1 MIQCPECRKMI
12 PDDSAYC
19 DQCGKELK
27 WCPQCK
33 RPKRGT
39 ECPLCGSILVPGR
52 QYLGGGLGVSGGSG
66 ASGGSGLS
74 GASGGSGASGVSGGS
89 GFSGASGGAAGGLG
103 SSGGASRGGAPF
115 GGAAG
120 VSGGGAAF
128 GGASGGG
135 SGISG
140 GVSGGA
146 SGVSGGGAASGGL
159 GGALRGGAPFGG
171 ASGTSGGGIVPTA
184 LVGNGWR
191 LILQEGPFGRTGG
204 IWPELASC
212 RYVSGNHG
220 RISKTAAGW
229 QVEDCGSTNGTF
241 VNGARIQKQILKRGD
256 ILRIATLDFTID

>member
-39 ECPLCGSILVPGR
+39 ECPLCGSVLVPGR
-52 QYLGGGLGVSGGSG
+52 QYLGGG
-66 ASGGSGLS
+66 
-74 GASGGSGASGVSGGS
+74 SGV
-89 GFSGASGGAAGGLG
+89 SGASGGAAGGFG
-103 SSGGASRGGAPF
+103 GSGGASRGG
-115 GGAAG
+115 
-120 VSGGGAAF
+120 SGG
-128 GGASGGG
+128 
-135 SGISG
+135 
-140 GVSGGA
+140 
-146 SGVSGGGAASGGL
+146 SGVSGV
-159 GGALRGGAPFGG
+159 
-171 ASGTSGGGIVPTA
+171 GIVPTA

-241 VNGARIQKQILKRGD
+241 VNGVRIQKQILKRGD

>member
-39 ECPLCGSILVPGR
+39 ECPLCGSVLVPGR
-52 QYLGGGLGVSGGSG
+52 QYLGGGSGVSGGVSGVSGGSG
-66 ASGGSGLS
+66 GAGFSGVS
-74 GASGGSGASGVSGGS
+74 GASGGS

-103 SSGGASRGGAPF
+103 GLGGASGGGAPSGGASGGFGGSGGASRGGS
-115 GGAAG
+115 G
-120 VSGGGAAF
+120 V
-128 GGASGGG
+128 
-135 SGISG
+135 SG
-140 GVSGGA
+140 GVSGE
-146 SGVSGGGAASGGL
+146 
-159 GGALRGGAPFGG
+159 
-171 ASGTSGGGIVPTA
+171 GIVPTA

-241 VNGARIQKQILKRGD
+241 VNGVRIQKQILKRGD
-256 ILRIATLDFTID
+256 ILRIATLDFTLE

>member
-52 QYLGGGLGVSGGSG
+52 QYLGGGSGVSGG
-66 ASGGSGLS
+66 
-74 GASGGSGASGVSGGS
+74 SGGS

-103 SSGGASRGGAPF
+103 SSGGASRGGA
-115 GGAAG
+115 
-120 VSGGGAAF
+120 AF
-128 GGASGGG
+128 
-135 SGISG
+135 
-140 GVSGGA
+140 GGA
-146 SGVSGGGAASGGL
+146 SGVSGGGAASGGASGGL
-159 GGALRGGAPFGG
+159 GGASRGGSGGG
-171 ASGTSGGGIVPTA
+171 AAFGGGIVPTA

-241 VNGARIQKQILKRGD
+241 VNGVRVQKQTLKRGD

>member
-39 ECPLCGSILVPGR
+39 ECPLCGSVLVPGR
-52 QYLGGGLGVSGGSG
+52 QYLGGG
-66 ASGGSGLS
+66 
-74 GASGGSGASGVSGGS
+74 SGVSGGS
-89 GFSGASGGAAGGLG
+89 GGAGFSGASGG
-103 SSGGASRGGAPF
+103 
-115 GGAAG
+115 
-120 VSGGGAAF
+120 GAAF
-128 GGASGGG
+128 GAASGGASGGG
-135 SGISG
+135 SGVSG
-140 GVSGGA
+140 GV
-146 SGVSGGGAASGGL
+146 
-159 GGALRGGAPFGG
+159 
-171 ASGTSGGGIVPTA
+171 SGGGIVPTA

-241 VNGARIQKQILKRGD
+241 VNGVRVQKQTLKRGD
-256 ILRIATLDFTID
+256 ILRIATLDFTLE

>member
-1 MIQCPECRKMI
+1 MI

-39 ECPLCGSILVPGR
+39 ECPLCGSVLVPGR
-52 QYLGGGLGVSGGSG
+52 QYLGGGSGVSGGSG
-66 ASGGSGLS
+66 ASGGSGGVS
-74 GASGGSGASGVSGGS
+74 GVSGGSGFSGGSGVSGGVSGGSGASGGS
-89 GFSGASGGAAGGLG
+89 GFSGASGGAAGGFG
-103 SSGGASRGGAPF
+103 SS
-115 GGAAG
+115 
-120 VSGGGAAF
+120 
-128 GGASGGG
+128 
-135 SGISG
+135 
-140 GVSGGA
+140 
-146 SGVSGGGAASGGL
+146 
-159 GGALRGGAPFGG
+159 GGALRGGAPSGG
-171 ASGTSGGGIVPTA
+171 ASGGSGVSGGVSGVGIVPTA

-241 VNGARIQKQILKRGD
+241 VNGVRIQKQILKRGD
-256 ILRIATLDFTID
+256 ILRIATLDFTLE

>member
-39 ECPLCGSILVPGR
+39 ECPLCGSVLIPGR
-52 QYLGGGLGVSGGSG
+52 QYLGGG
-66 ASGGSGLS
+66 
-74 GASGGSGASGVSGGS
+74 SGVSGG
-89 GFSGASGGAAGGLG
+89 SGGAAGGLG
-103 SSGGASRGGAPF
+103 GSGGA
-115 GGAAG
+115 
-120 VSGGGAAF
+120 
-128 GGASGGG
+128 
-135 SGISG
+135 
-140 GVSGGA
+140 
-146 SGVSGGGAASGGL
+146 L
-159 GGALRGGAPFGG
+159 GGGAPFGG
-171 ASGTSGGGIVPTA
+171 ASGTSGGASGGGAAFGGASGGGIVPTA

-241 VNGARIQKQILKRGD
+241 VNCVRVQKQTLKRGD
-256 ILRIATLDFTID
+256 ILRIATLDFTLE

>member
-33 RPKRGT
+33 RPNRGT
-39 ECPLCGSILVPGR
+39 ECPLCGSILIPGR
-52 QYLGGGLGVSGGSG
+52 QYLGGG
-66 ASGGSGLS
+66 
-74 GASGGSGASGVSGGS
+74 SGVSGGS
-89 GFSGASGGAAGGLG
+89 GG
-103 SSGGASRGGAPF
+103 S
-115 GGAAG
+115 G
-120 VSGGGAAF
+120 VSGG
-128 GGASGGG
+128 S
-135 SGISG
+135 
-140 GVSGGA
+140 GA
-146 SGVSGGGAASGGL
+146 SGVSGGGAASGGAA
-159 GGALRGGAPFGG
+159 GTSGG
-171 ASGTSGGGIVPTA
+171 ASGGGAAFGGGIVPTA

-220 RISKTAAGW
+220 RISKTSAGW

-241 VNGARIQKQILKRGD
+241 VNGVRVQKQILKRGD
-256 ILRIATLDFTID
+256 ILRIATLDFTLE

>member
-39 ECPLCGSILVPGR
+39 ECPLCGSVLVPGR
-52 QYLGGGLGVSGGSG
+52 QYLGGGSGV
-66 ASGGSGLS
+66 
-74 GASGGSGASGVSGGS
+74 SGGSGASGVSGGAAGGLGSS
-89 GFSGASGGAAGGLG
+89 GDVSRGGAPFGGASGVSGGGGAASGGASGGSGGAAGGLG
-103 SSGGASRGGAPF
+103 SL
-115 GGAAG
+115 
-120 VSGGGAAF
+120 

-140 GVSGGA
+140 GV
-146 SGVSGGGAASGGL
+146 
-159 GGALRGGAPFGG
+159 
-171 ASGTSGGGIVPTA
+171 SGGGIVPTA

-241 VNGARIQKQILKRGD
+241 VNGVRIQKQILKRGD

>member
-39 ECPLCGSILVPGR
+39 ECPLCGSVLIPGR
-52 QYLGGGLGVSGGSG
+52 QYLGGGSGVSGGSG
-66 ASGGSGLS
+66 ASGGSGF
-74 GASGGSGASGVSGGS
+74 SGVS
-89 GFSGASGGAAGGLG
+89 
-103 SSGGASRGGAPF
+103 
-115 GGAAG
+115 
-120 VSGGGAAF
+120 
-128 GGASGGG
+128 
-135 SGISG
+135 
-140 GVSGGA
+140 GA
-146 SGVSGGGAASGGL
+146 SGVSGGGAGGFGGS
-159 GGALRGGAPFGG
+159 GGALRGGSPFGG
-171 ASGTSGGGIVPTA
+171 ASGGSGGSGGALRGGSGGSGASGGGSGVSGGVSGVGIVPTA

-241 VNGARIQKQILKRGD
+241 VNGVRVQKQILKRGD

>member
-39 ECPLCGSILVPGR
+39 ECPLCGSVLVPGR
-52 QYLGGGLGVSGGSG
+52 QYLGGGAASGG
-66 ASGGSGLS
+66 ASGG
-74 GASGGSGASGVSGGS
+74 
-89 GFSGASGGAAGGLG
+89 
-103 SSGGASRGGAPF
+103 SGGASRGGAPF
-115 GGAAG
+115 GSTA
-120 VSGGGAAF
+120 
-128 GGASGGG
+128 GASGGG
-135 SGISG
+135 
-140 GVSGGA
+140 
-146 SGVSGGGAASGGL
+146 
-159 GGALRGGAPFGG
+159 
-171 ASGTSGGGIVPTA
+171 TVPTA

-256 ILRIATLDFTID
+256 ILRIATLDFTLE